1 MENETITI
9 EFKRETAIMIVWLA
23 AGAFL
28 VVVAF
33 FLPGNSTDLWEPLA
47 ASGVVGALYLAAL
60 VWYCT
65 RPPVSARRRWTTIG
79 ITILTFVA
87 AAIGWVGQKERGQWQ
102 REISISLGA
111 QTRRAVLFDDVVR
124 ILKEPYETV
133 HSQRGPVRHS
143 LGELFQMKYGKGRVG
158 TNIFTAR
165 SKWDGLQVILTDL
178 RDDRIVLVA
187 WDSYARGKSAEFT
200 NLGGQR
206 GKIQERFTLTEG
218 GLNHE
223 AEN

>member
-9 EFKRETAIMIVWLA
+9 ELKRETAVMLVWLA
-23 AGAFL
+23 TGMCL

-33 FLPGNSTDLWEPLA
+33 FLPGNSTDLWEPLLF
-47 ASGVVGALYLAAL
+47 SGVAGGLYLAAL
-60 VWYCT
+60 VIYCT
-65 RPPVSARRRWTTIG
+65 RPPVSAQRRWTTIG
-79 ITILTFVA
+79 ITVLTLMA
-87 AAIGWVGQKERGQWQ
+87 AGMGWAGQKERGEWQ
-102 REISISLGA
+102 RETVGSFGT
-111 QTRRAVLFDDVVR
+111 QTRRAVLFDDMVR
-124 ILKEPYETV
+124 ILKEPYEMFY
-133 HSQRGPVRHS
+133 SQRGPARRS
-143 LGELFQMKYGKGRVG
+143 LGEVFQMKYGEGRVG

-187 WDSYARGKSAEFT
+187 WDSYSRGKSAEFT

-218 GLNHE
+218 GLIHE

>member
-9 EFKRETAIMIVWLA
+9 ELKRETAVLLVWLA
-23 AGAFL
+23 TGMFL

-47 ASGVVGALYLAAL
+47 ASGVAGAAYIGAL
-60 VWYCT
+60 VVYCT
-65 RPPVSARRRWTTIG
+65 RPAVSTLRRWTTIG
-79 ITILTFVA
+79 ITAITLLA
-87 AAIGWVGQKERGQWQ
+87 AGMGWAGQKERGQWQ
-102 REISISLGA
+102 RESILSIRA
-111 QTRRAVLFDDVVR
+111 QTSRAVLFDDMVH
-124 ILKEPYETV
+124 ILKEPYEMFY
-133 HSQRGPVRHS
+133 SQRGPVRRS
-143 LGELFQMKYGKGRVG
+143 LGELFQMKYGEGRVG
-158 TNIFTAR
+158 TNIFAAR

-187 WDSYARGKSAEFT
+187 WDSYSRGKSAEFT

-218 GLNHE
+218 GLSHE
-223 AEN
+223 VEN

>member
-1 MENETITI
+1 MEHETVTI
-9 EFKRETAIMIVWLA
+9 EIKKATALVIVWLA
-23 AGAFL
+23 AGVFL

-33 FLPGNSTDLWEPLA
+33 FLPGNSTGLWGPLA

-65 RPPVSARRRWTTIG
+65 RPPVSVRRRWITIG
-79 ITILTFVA
+79 ITVITLMA
-87 AAIGWVGQKERGQWQ
+87 AGMGWAVQKERGEWQ
-102 REISISLGA
+102 RETQLSLGT

-124 ILKEPYETV
+124 ILKEPYETF
-133 HSQRGPVRHS
+133 HFQRGQVRRS
-143 LGELFQMKYGKGRVG
+143 LGEVFQKKYGKERVG

-165 SKWDGLQVILTDL
+165 SKWDSLQVILTDL
-178 RDDRIVLVA
+178 RDDRIVLVV
-187 WDSYARGKSAEFT
+187 WDPHARGNSAEFT

-206 GKIQERFTLTEG
+206 GKVQERFTLAEG